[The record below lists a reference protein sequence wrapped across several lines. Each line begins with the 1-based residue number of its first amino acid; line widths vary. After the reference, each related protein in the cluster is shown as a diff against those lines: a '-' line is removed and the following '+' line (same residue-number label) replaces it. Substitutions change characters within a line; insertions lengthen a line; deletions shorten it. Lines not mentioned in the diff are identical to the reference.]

1 MKAKVCAAID
11 AWAAKVEALAQDIER
26 EPELGFKETKTA
38 AKVTAFLQQLGLTPQ
53 TGLAL
58 TGVKARVVSGRPG
71 PTVAV
76 LGELDAI
83 GCPDSCKADPLTGAA
98 HACGHNLQVAT
109 MAAVACGITQSGVL
123 SELSGDAV
131 FFGVP
136 AEEYVELAYRNKLIK
151 EGKLH
156 FLTGKGQLIY
166 EGAFDDIDMAMQMH
180 ADKNMPAATVSI
192 GESSNGFIGKTI
204 QYVGKTAHAASC
216 PEKGINALNSV
227 IQLFNGIDALRQH
240 VTPDV
245 KMHGIITKGGV
256 AANIVP
262 DEAVADFYFRA
273 STKERVT
280 EVIEKVKKIAEGAA
294 LMTGATLEMERYE
307 LPYDDLKTN
316 EKLSEMFNEN
326 LRALGITDINPGKA
340 TGGSSDIG
348 NVSHVAPTIHPY
360 IGITDCPM
368 IGHSVE
374 MAKAT
379 TTKKAH
385 DRLLIAAL
393 AMAYTGY
400 DVIVRNESLRK

>member
-1 MKAKVCAAID
+1 MKTIIYNEGQLIKERLAKISD
-11 AWAAKVEALAQDIER
+11 YIYNN
-26 EPELGFKETKTA
+26 PELGNKEYKAVEVLTTFLKEHNFQVECPIA
-38 AKVTAFLQQLGLTPQ
+38 DMDTAFKATFDSGKPGMTIGYLCEYDALPKIGHGCGHNMIGVMSSGAAVALSKVLDEIGGKIIVYGTPAEE
-53 TGLAL
+53 TNGGKVILAEA
-58 TGVKARVVSGRPG
+58 GVFD
-71 PTVAV
+71 
-76 LGELDAI
+76 ELDAAMI
-83 GCPDSCKADPLTGAA
+83 VHPDGETRA
-98 HACGHNLQVAT
+98 
-109 MAAVACGITQSGVL
+109 SGSSSAL
-123 SELSGDAV
+123 YPIR
-131 FFGVP
+131 F
-136 AEEYVELAYRNKLIK
+136 
-151 EGKLH
+151 
-156 FLTGKGQLIY
+156 IY
-166 EGAFDDIDMAMQMH
+166 
-180 ADKNMPAATVSI
+180 K
-192 GESSNGFIGKTI
+192 
-204 QYVGKTAHAASC
+204 GKTAHAASC

>member
-1 MKAKVCAAID
+1 MKTRIYNEGQLIKERLAEISDYIYNNPELGNEEYKA
-11 AWAAKVEALAQDIER
+11 VEALTIF
-26 EPELGFKETKTA
+26 LKEHNFQ
-38 AKVTAFLQQLGLTPQ
+38 VECPIPDMDTAFKATFDSGKPGMTIGYLCEYDALPKIGHGCGHNMIGVMSSGAAVALSKVLDEIGGKIIVYGTPAEE
-53 TGLAL
+53 TNGGKVILAEA
-58 TGVKARVVSGRPG
+58 GVFD
-71 PTVAV
+71 
-76 LGELDAI
+76 ELDAAMI
-83 GCPDSCKADPLTGAA
+83 VHPDGETRA
-98 HACGHNLQVAT
+98 
-109 MAAVACGITQSGVL
+109 SGSSSAL
-123 SELSGDAV
+123 YPIR
-131 FFGVP
+131 F
-136 AEEYVELAYRNKLIK
+136 
-151 EGKLH
+151 
-156 FLTGKGQLIY
+156 IY
-166 EGAFDDIDMAMQMH
+166 
-180 ADKNMPAATVSI
+180 K
-192 GESSNGFIGKTI
+192 
-204 QYVGKTAHAASC
+204 GKTAHAASC

-368 IGHSVE
+368 VGHSVE

-379 TTKKAH
+379 TTNKAH

-400 DVIVRNESLRK
+400 DVIVRNESLRS

>member
-1 MKAKVCAAID
+1 MKSRIYNEGQLIKERLADISDYIYNNPELGNEEYKAVEALTTFLKEHD
-11 AWAAKVEALAQDIER
+11 FKVEASIAGMD
-26 EPELGFKETKTA
+26 
-38 AKVTAFLQQLGLTPQ
+38 TAFKATFDSGKPGMTIGYLCEYDALPKIGHGCGHNMIGVMSAGAGVVLSKVLHEIGGKVIVYGTPAEE
-53 TGLAL
+53 TNGGKVILAEA
-58 TGVKARVVSGRPG
+58 GVFD
-71 PTVAV
+71 
-76 LGELDAI
+76 ELDAAMI
-83 GCPDSCKADPLTGAA
+83 VHPDGETRA
-98 HACGHNLQVAT
+98 
-109 MAAVACGITQSGVL
+109 SGSSSAL
-123 SELSGDAV
+123 YPIR
-131 FFGVP
+131 F
-136 AEEYVELAYRNKLIK
+136 
-151 EGKLH
+151 
-156 FLTGKGQLIY
+156 IY
-166 EGAFDDIDMAMQMH
+166 
-180 ADKNMPAATVSI
+180 K
-192 GESSNGFIGKTI
+192 
-204 QYVGKTAHAASC
+204 GKTAHAASC

>member
-1 MKAKVCAAID
+1 MKKKIYDEGQLIRQKLCEMSDYIYNNPELGNEEYKA
-11 AWAAKVEALAQDIER
+11 VEALTTFLKEHNFKIEA
-26 EPELGFKETKTA
+26 PIA
-38 AKVTAFLQQLGLTPQ
+38 DMATAFKATFDSGKPGMTIGYLCEYDALPKIGHGCGHNMIGVMSAGAGVALSKVLHEIGGKVIVYGTPAEE
-53 TGLAL
+53 TNGGKVILAEA
-58 TGVKARVVSGRPG
+58 GVFD
-71 PTVAV
+71 
-76 LGELDAI
+76 ELDAAMI
-83 GCPDSCKADPLTGAA
+83 VHPDGETRA
-98 HACGHNLQVAT
+98 
-109 MAAVACGITQSGVL
+109 SGSSSAL
-123 SELSGDAV
+123 YPIR
-131 FFGVP
+131 F
-136 AEEYVELAYRNKLIK
+136 
-151 EGKLH
+151 
-156 FLTGKGQLIY
+156 IY
-166 EGAFDDIDMAMQMH
+166 
-180 ADKNMPAATVSI
+180 K
-192 GESSNGFIGKTI
+192 
-204 QYVGKTAHAASC
+204 GKTAHAASC

-245 KMHGIITKGGV
+245 RMHGIITKGGV

-262 DEAVADFYFRA
+262 DEAIADFYFRA
-273 STKERVT
+273 STKDRVT

-307 LPYDDLKTN
+307 LPYDDLNTN
-316 EKLSEMFNEN
+316 EALSEMFNNN
-326 LRALGITDINPGKA
+326 LRELGITDIKEAKA

-379 TTKKAH
+379 TTSKAH